1 LEREKKMSR
10 YFLFSTL
17 WLLLLGLPVTAEQV
31 LTRGEVTRSYQLVLE
46 GGTPYIV
53 VGLVNHGKR
62 NVLIEIPAGVPL
74 LGEREPCLPV
84 LVGRPVNQHL
94 APGAR
99 ASVKVE
105 ALSLSLYPHHPGP
118 YRLPPAPAYEDE
130 YVRAG
135 LAVNRIWQRA
145 SARDLQ
151 SNPVKLSQLAAYLI
165 GEQVPNA
172 EAEVRSRATETE
184 WKELQD
190 FIAGTVDANDS
201 VVNTPVAARGYQIKD
216 GKATAG
222 TMHQPNSRG
231 NVFHGGAWVSARGAS
246 EWLQYDFGATHLVNE
261 VRIHSLWTDITT
273 QGAHLVVKLRDADG
287 RWHTVLDLRDTN
299 INRTQMSNGGSARSV
314 GPQVTSVTPVWANA
328 LRVEFAG
335 NGWFGAEDIQIWA
348 SQKRARP

>member
-1 LEREKKMSR
+1 MSR
-10 YFLFSTL
+10 YLLFSTL
-17 WLLLLGLPVTAEQV
+17 WLFLLALPVTAEQV
-31 LTRGEVTRSYQLVLE
+31 LTRGEVTRSYRLVLE

-62 NVLIEIPAGVPL
+62 SVLIEIPAGVPL

-84 LVGRPVNQHL
+84 LVGRPVNQRL

-118 YRLPPAPAYEDE
+118 YRMPRTPAYEDE

-151 SNPVKLSQLAAYLI
+151 SNPVKLSQLAAYLL

-172 EAEVRSRATETE
+172 EAEVRRRATETE
-184 WKELQD
+184 WKELQG
-190 FIAGTVDANDS
+190 FLARVGATNPP
-201 VVNTPVAARGYQIKD
+201 VVHTPVDSRGYQIKD

-222 TMHQPNSRG
+222 TMHRPNSRG
-231 NVFHGGAWVSARGAS
+231 NVFHGGAWVSARGGS
-246 EWLQYDFGATHLVNE
+246 EWLQYDFGATHLVHE
-261 VRIHSLWTDITT
+261 VRIDSLYTDITT
-273 QGAHLVVKLRDADG
+273 QGAHLVVKLRGADG
-287 RWHTVLDLRDTN
+287 RWRTVLDLRDTN
-299 INRTQMSNGGSARSV
+299 VNKTRMSNGSNARSV
-314 GPQVTSVTPVWANA
+314 GPQAIRVTPVWANA
-328 LRVEFAG
+328 LRVEFTG
-335 NGWFGAEDIQIWA
+335 HGWFGADDIQIWA
-348 SQKRARP
+348 RQQRARP

>member
-1 LEREKKMSR
+1 MSR
-10 YFLFSTL
+10 RLLYCTL
-17 WLLLLGLPVTAEQV
+17 WLFLLALPASAEQV

-46 GGTPYIV
+46 GGSPYIV

-84 LVGRPVNQHL
+84 LLGRPVNQRL

-105 ALSLSLYPHHPGP
+105 ALSLSFHPHHPGP
-118 YRLPPAPAYEDE
+118 YRMPLTPAYEDE

-151 SNPVKLSQLAAYLI
+151 GDPSKLSQLAAYLL
-165 GEQVPNA
+165 GGQVPDA
-172 EAEVRSRATETE
+172 EAEVRRRATETE

-190 FIAGTVDANDS
+190 FIARGGTTNAP
-201 VVNTPVAARGYQIKD
+201 VVNASVDSRGYQIKD
-216 GKATAG
+216 GRATAG

-246 EWLQYDFGATHLVNE
+246 EWLQYDFGAMHLVHE
-261 VRIHSLWTDITT
+261 VRIQSLWTDITT
-273 QGAHLVVKLRDADG
+273 QGAHLVVKLREADG
-287 RWHTVLDLRDTN
+287 RWRTVLDLRDTN
-299 INRTQMSNGGSARSV
+299 VNKTQMSNGSSARSV
-314 GPQVTSVTPVWANA
+314 GPQAISVTPVWANA

-335 NGWFGAEDIQIWA
+335 HGWFGAEDIQIWA
-348 SQKRARP
+348 RQQRARP